1 MEALKTSF
9 WGLLLPVIVVG
20 GIYTG
25 AFTPTEAAAVGT
37 VYSLFI
43 TFCIYKTLTLK
54 HMPNILLGTVKTTS
68 MIFCIMIGATLFG
81 FVLTIL
87 QVPQALTL
95 MVTEMQLSRW
105 IFFIM
110 INCLLLFLGCILE
123 TVSIIFITVPIL
135 YPIIL
140 QLGFDPIWFNV
151 ILQINME
158 MALITPPVGMNLF
171 VLQGVSPDSK
181 MTQIVKGVIPYAVV
195 MGIEMLILCF
205 FPGLATWLP
214 SVVK

>member
-1 MEALKTSF
+1 
-9 WGLLLPVIVVG
+9 
-20 GIYTG
+20 
-25 AFTPTEAAAVGT
+25 
-37 VYSLFI
+37 
-43 TFCIYKTLTLK
+43 
-54 HMPNILLGTVKTTS
+54 

-181 MTQIVKGVIPYAVV
+181 MTQIVKGVIPYALV
-195 MGIEMLILCF
+195 MGVEMLILCF

>member
-1 MEALKTSF
+1 
-9 WGLLLPVIVVG
+9 
-20 GIYTG
+20 
-25 AFTPTEAAAVGT
+25 
-37 VYSLFI
+37 
-43 TFCIYKTLTLK
+43 
-54 HMPNILLGTVKTTS
+54 
-68 MIFCIMIGATLFG
+68 
-81 FVLTIL
+81 
-87 QVPQALTL
+87 
-95 MVTEMQLSRW
+95 
-105 IFFIM
+105 M

-171 VLQGVSPDSK
+171 VIQGVSPDSK
-181 MTQIVKGVIPYAVV
+181 MTQIVKGVMPYALV

-205 FPGLATWLP
+205 VPGLATWLP
-214 SVVK
+214 SIVK